1 MISRDL
7 EIRRELNGKGEMNI
21 LKRGTTKGAINLE
34 EKASNLESWKLERGK
49 ISKLCGQWKLKGDP
63 LQWRKDLARKAGR
76 YNKRMKID
84 NEEERKK

>member
-34 EKASNLESWKLERGK
+34 EKASNLES
-49 ISKLCGQWKLKGDP
+49 
-63 LQWRKDLARKAGR
+63 
-76 YNKRMKID
+76 
-84 NEEERKK
+84 